1 MAGYSATLRIDGFL
15 QLPLQSFNM
24 AITTFV
30 GQNIGARKYKRVK
43 KGIFAAWVMS
53 SLIIL
58 AGSVGM
64 YFGAPLLISVF
75 TNDPQVIGNGSSMLR
90 IFSRAYIVMPVIQVL
105 NGALRGAGLSKV
117 PMFFMLGS
125 FVVLRQIYL
134 LVAVPMTHS
143 LMVVMAGW
151 PITWVICAA
160 GMFLYYV
167 KADWLPKEARPEG
180 E

>member
-1 MAGYSATLRIDGFL
+1 
-15 QLPLQSFNM
+15 
-24 AITTFV
+24 
-30 GQNIGARKYKRVK
+30 
-43 KGIFAAWVMS
+43 
-53 SLIIL
+53 
-58 AGSVGM
+58 M

-90 IFSRAYIVMPVIQVL
+90 VFSSAYIALPVVQVL

-167 KADWLPKEARPEG
+167 KADWLPKEAGAEG

>member
-1 MAGYSATLRIDGFL
+1 MGDEF
-15 QLPLQSFNM
+15 P
-24 AITTFV
+24 V
-30 GQNIGARKYKRVK
+30 
-43 KGIFAAWVMS
+43 
-53 SLIIL
+53 IL
-58 AGSVGM
+58 VGSVGM
-64 YFGAPLLISVF
+64 YFFAPYLIGVF
-75 TNDPQVIGNGSSMLR
+75 TDDVQVIANGSGMLR
-90 IFSRAYIVMPVIQVL
+90 IFSYAYIVLPVVQIL

-167 KADWLPKEARPEG
+167 KADWLPKEAGPEG

>member
-1 MAGYSATLRIDGFL
+1 
-15 QLPLQSFNM
+15 
-24 AITTFV
+24 
-30 GQNIGARKYKRVK
+30 
-43 KGIFAAWVMS
+43 
-53 SLIIL
+53 
-58 AGSVGM
+58 
-64 YFGAPLLISVF
+64 
-75 TNDPQVIGNGSSMLR
+75 
-90 IFSRAYIVMPVIQVL
+90 MPVIQVTKT
-105 NGALRGAGLSKV
+105 APCAARRTFKV

-167 KADWLPKEARPEG
+167 KADWLA
-180 E
+180 

>member
-1 MAGYSATLRIDGFL
+1 MVVQSYINRFGTAAMAGYSATLRIDGFL

-64 YFGAPLLISVF
+64 YFGAP
-75 TNDPQVIGNGSSMLR
+75 
-90 IFSRAYIVMPVIQVL
+90 
-105 NGALRGAGLSKV
+105 
-117 PMFFMLGS
+117 
-125 FVVLRQIYL
+125 
-134 LVAVPMTHS
+134 
-143 LMVVMAGW
+143 
-151 PITWVICAA
+151 C
-160 GMFLYYV
+160 
-167 KADWLPKEARPEG
+167 
-180 E
+180 

>member
-1 MAGYSATLRIDGFL
+1 MVVQSYINRFGTAAMAGYSATLRIDGFL

-53 SLIIL
+53 SLTIL

-75 TNDPQVIGNGSSMLR
+75 TNDPQVIENGSSMLR

-117 PMFFMLGS
+117 PMFFMPVSYTHLD
-125 FVVLRQIYL
+125 VYKRQYED
-134 LVAVPMTHS
+134 T
-143 LMVVMAGW
+143 
-151 PITWVICAA
+151 
-160 GMFLYYV
+160 
-167 KADWLPKEARPEG
+167 R
-180 E
+180 

>member
-24 AITTFV
+24 AIHHFV

-64 YFGAPLLISVF
+64 YFQAPLLISVF
-75 TNDPQVIGNGSSMLR
+75 TNDPQVIGNGSSMLA
-90 IFSRAYIVMPVIQVL
+90 FS
-105 NGALRGAGLSKV
+105 
-117 PMFFMLGS
+117 
-125 FVVLRQIYL
+125 
-134 LVAVPMTHS
+134 
-143 LMVVMAGW
+143 
-151 PITWVICAA
+151 
-160 GMFLYYV
+160 
-167 KADWLPKEARPEG
+167 PEHIL
-180 E
+180 